1 MLENERAFFNKFREM
16 LDDNQKRMFDEWVRT
31 GKRPC

>member
-1 MLENERAFFNKFREM
+1 MSENERAFLDKFREM
-16 LDDNQKRMFDEWVRT
+16 LDDTQKAMFDEWIAT